1 MPGFFGYVSN
11 AAEGA
16 AASDTSVASLPA
28 IAGMWSIIVGSLPMG
43 ALIGSEYRNRSRR
56 ASMRRYEGVG
66 KLVFGMMQSLDGY
79 VDGVAG
85 GLELPPPGVA
95 LGRHFTDHVRSLAG
109 CLYGRRIYEIM
120 RYWDEDR
127 PEWDAGDR
135 DFAAAWRAQPK
146 WVVSRTLKSVGA
158 NATLVGENVD
168 AFVRRLKED
177 VDGEIDVA
185 GPVLAASLTDLGL
198 IDEYRL
204 YFRPFVLG
212 GGKPYFAGARPPLRI
227 IASDRVGED
236 AVRLTYVP
244 A

>member
-1 MPGFFGYVSN
+1 M
-11 AAEGA
+11 
-16 AASDTSVASLPA
+16 
-28 IAGMWSIIVGSLPMG
+28 
-43 ALIGSEYRNRSRR
+43 
-56 ASMRRYEGVG
+56 G

-85 GLELPPPGVA
+85 RLELPPPGAA
-95 LGRHFTDHVRSLAG
+95 LGRHFTDHVRGLAG

-127 PEWDAGDR
+127 PEWDAGDH
-135 DFAAAWRAQPK
+135 DFAATWRSQPK

-168 AFVRRLKED
+168 AFVRRLKK
-177 VDGEIDVA
+177 V
-185 GPVLAASLTDLGL
+185 
-198 IDEYRL
+198 
-204 YFRPFVLG
+204 G

-236 AVRLTYVP
+236 AVRLTCVP

>member
-1 MPGFFGYVSN
+1 LSAPFVCVEM
-11 AAEGA
+11 A
-16 AASDTSVASLPA
+16 
-28 IAGMWSIIVGSLPMG
+28 
-43 ALIGSEYRNRSRR
+43 
-56 ASMRRYEGVG
+56 

-85 GLELPPPGVA
+85 KLELPSPGPA
-95 LGRHFTDHVRSLAG
+95 LHRHFNDHVRGLAG

-127 PEWDAGDR
+127 PEWDAVAQ
-135 DFAAAWRAQPK
+135 DFAAAWRPKPK
-146 WVVSRTLKSVGA
+146 WVVSRTLKSVGT
-158 NATLVGENVD
+158 NATLVGENLD
-168 AFVRRLKED
+168 AFVRRLKKD

-185 GPVLAASLTDLGL
+185 GPTLAASLTDLGL

-204 YFRPFVLG
+204 YVRPFVLG
-212 GGKPYFAGARPPLRI
+212 GGKAYFAGARPPLRI

-236 AVRLTYVP
+236 AVRLTCVP

>member
-1 MPGFFGYVSN
+1 M
-11 AAEGA
+11 
-16 AASDTSVASLPA
+16 
-28 IAGMWSIIVGSLPMG
+28 
-43 ALIGSEYRNRSRR
+43 
-56 ASMRRYEGVG
+56 G

-85 GLELPPPGVA
+85 KLELPPPGAA
-95 LGRHFTDHVRSLAG
+95 LGRHFTDHVRGLAG
-109 CLYGRRIYEIM
+109 CLYGRRIYEVM

-135 DFAAAWRAQPK
+135 DFAGAWRAKPK

-158 NATLVGENVD
+158 NATLVGENLE

-177 VDGEIDVA
+177 VEGDIDVA
-185 GPVLAASLTDLGL
+185 GPALAGSLTDLGL
-198 IDEYRL
+198 IGEYRL

-227 IASDRVGED
+227 LSSDRIGED
-236 AVRLTYVP
+236 AVRVTCVP